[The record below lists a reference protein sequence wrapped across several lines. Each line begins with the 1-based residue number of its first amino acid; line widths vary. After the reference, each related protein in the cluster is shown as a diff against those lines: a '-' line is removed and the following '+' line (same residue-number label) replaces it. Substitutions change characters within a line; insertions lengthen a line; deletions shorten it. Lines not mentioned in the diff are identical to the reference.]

1 MSDLER
7 RSIDE
12 MRKQIAYVPQRSNID
27 WNFPIIV
34 RDTVLLGTYPKVGL
48 LRRPKKADKEWAM
61 ECLRQV
67 GMEEFANRQI
77 GELSGGQQQRV
88 FLARALAQKADYF
101 FLDEP
106 FVGIDVSSEEV
117 IIDILR
123 QLKNAGKIVFVVHHD
138 LSKVKSYFDELVL
151 INKELIDA
159 GPVNKVFQRDNMA
172 KAYQRRTYARWFGGF
187 NVMDFIH
194 DLMTYGFL
202 QKAFVTSIMVG
213 IICGVIGCF
222 IVLRGMALMGDAISH
237 AVLPGVAIS
246 YMLGI
251 NYFYGAVATG
261 ILTAFGIGAISQNSR
276 IKNDSSIG
284 LVFSAFFAL
293 GIILITKAGSATD
306 LTQILFGNVLSVR
319 TSDMWLTLIIG
330 AVVILVVVLFF
341 KELLVSSFDETMAAA
356 YGLKTRFIH
365 YTIMFLLTLVTV
377 ASLQTVGVIL
387 VVSMLITPASTAYLL
402 TNRLSV
408 MVVLAAF
415 FGALSS
421 VIGLYFSFLYNLP
434 SGPVIALATTSLFL
448 LAFLFAPKQGIVS
461 KKIRTMGKRKVATP
475 PLILILTA
483 LNYTI

>member
-1 MSDLER
+1 
-7 RSIDE
+7 
-12 MRKQIAYVPQRSNID
+12 
-27 WNFPIIV
+27 
-34 RDTVLLGTYPKVGL
+34 
-48 LRRPKKADKEWAM
+48 M
-61 ECLRQV
+61 E
-67 GMEEFANRQI
+67 
-77 GELSGGQQQRV
+77 
-88 FLARALAQKADYF
+88 F
-101 FLDEP
+101 F
-106 FVGIDVSSEEV
+106 
-117 IIDILR
+117 
-123 QLKNAGKIVFVVHHD
+123 Q
-138 LSKVKSYFDELVL
+138 
-151 INKELIDA
+151 
-159 GPVNKVFQRDNMA
+159 
-172 KAYQRRTYARWFGGF
+172 
-187 NVMDFIH
+187 

-202 QKAFVTSIMVG
+202 QKAFITSVMVG
-213 IICGVIGCF
+213 IICGVIGTF

-251 NYFYGAVATG
+251 NYFYGAVVTG
-261 ILTAFGIGAISQNSR
+261 VLTAFGIGAITQNSR

-330 AVVILVVVLFF
+330 AIVILVVVLFF

-356 YGLKTRFIH
+356 YGLNTRFIH
-365 YTIMFLLTLVTV
+365 YSIMFLLTLVTV

-421 VIGLYFSFLYNLP
+421 IIGLYFSFLYNLP
-434 SGPVIALATTSLFL
+434 SGPVIALATTGIFL
-448 LAFLFAPKQGIVS
+448 IAFLFAPKQGIVMKKM
-461 KKIRTMGKRKVATP
+461 KKIKKGKVST
-475 PLILILTA
+475 T
-483 LNYTI
+483 